1 MARLMSE
8 AKAVIEELAE
18 WIDDAFGRHGHA
30 AGSDHEDKS
39 ASHEK
44 VPMNSETETD
54 DTGITFVPK
63 KYQSPGVGGSRTSS
77 FSHHPPSDEGS
88 TDTLSVMSSATLLT
102 PGPVEEEY
110 DANAERQGAV
120 GSRPKGATITETE
133 LMRRRRLLDSHI
145 FESATQ

>member
-1 MARLMSE
+1 MTE

-18 WIDDAFGRHGHA
+18 WIDDAFGRYGNA
-30 AGSDHEDKS
+30 ASSSDHEDRGG
-39 ASHEK
+39 SHEK
-44 VPMNSETETD
+44 VPVTSETETD

-77 FSHHPPSDEGS
+77 FSLHPSSDEGS
-88 TDTLSVMSSATLLT
+88 TDTLSITSSATLLT

-120 GSRPKGATITETE
+120 GTRPKGATITETE

-145 FESATQ
+145 FESSTQ